1 MPVRAFVTI
10 SGGRSSSPSGKET
23 RSWLIPRAW
32 GAGSPWSPD
41 SRRAMGAGPGWRTGR
56 EGALRSGS
64 TFRTRH
70 LWRPRKRTGRRR
82 LPWRS
87 RPRRLPWRRRCRP
100 SPRSSP
106 SGKGRTSAADIR
118 GMDHE
123 GKGPIGSG
131 LLRLTAPLRLRD
143 FRLLWGGLA
152 IAVLGLLSISGSIR
166 LWHVMVIA
174 AAFGAGT
181 AFFGPAFDAIV
192 PELVPSELLTQ
203 ANSLDQFVRPAA
215 WRMLGP
221 ALGGWI
227 IAAFGDRAG
236 GAFMVDAATFGAS
249 ILCLSWMRRHASAP
263 GGRGDAVSAWREI
276 REGFRYVR
284 SQTWLWGTLV
294 AAAFAYLV
302 FLGPIEVLLPHVVKY
317 EMGRSARD
325 LGFILALGGVG
336 AMAAALFMGHRDMP
350 RRNMTFIYLVW
361 TASTLSV
368 AGFGLAHF
376 PWQAMVACFLFNAL
390 EGAGTIVWITTKQR
404 LVPNRLLGRVSSL
417 DWFVSIGLLPLSYAL
432 TGPVAEA
439 IGVRATLVWAG
450 VIGSTVTFAFLF
462 LPGMRDIERQGSTP
476 TGEMAPVDLG
486 RPLHGGSADWVAAA
500 RSGQKDA

>member
-1 MPVRAFVTI
+1 
-10 SGGRSSSPSGKET
+10 
-23 RSWLIPRAW
+23 
-32 GAGSPWSPD
+32 
-41 SRRAMGAGPGWRTGR
+41 
-56 EGALRSGS
+56 
-64 TFRTRH
+64 
-70 LWRPRKRTGRRR
+70 
-82 LPWRS
+82 
-87 RPRRLPWRRRCRP
+87 
-100 SPRSSP
+100 
-106 SGKGRTSAADIR
+106 
-118 GMDHE
+118 MDHE
-123 GKGPIGSG
+123 GKGPTRFG

-143 FRLLWGGLA
+143 FRLLWGGMAISLLGDGIFFVALPWQVYQLSNAATALSVVGIAMSLPHIVFLLVGGVVSDRFDRRRVMMVADAIRGLA
-152 IAVLGLLSISGSIR
+152 VAALGLLSISGSIR

-192 PELVPSELLTQ
+192 PELVPSELLTL

-368 AGFGLAHF
+368 AGFGLAHV

-462 LPGMRDIERQGSTP
+462 LPGMRDIEREGSTL
-476 TGEMAPVDLG
+476 TSEMAPVDLG
-486 RPLHGGSADWVAAA
+486 RPLRGGSADWVAAA

>member
-1 MPVRAFVTI
+1 
-10 SGGRSSSPSGKET
+10 
-23 RSWLIPRAW
+23 
-32 GAGSPWSPD
+32 
-41 SRRAMGAGPGWRTGR
+41 
-56 EGALRSGS
+56 
-64 TFRTRH
+64 
-70 LWRPRKRTGRRR
+70 
-82 LPWRS
+82 
-87 RPRRLPWRRRCRP
+87 
-100 SPRSSP
+100 
-106 SGKGRTSAADIR
+106 
-118 GMDHE
+118 MDHE
-123 GKGPIGSG
+123 GKGPTRLG

-143 FRLLWGGLA
+143 FRLLWGGMAISLLGDGIFFVALPWQVYQLSNAATALSVVGIAMSLPHIVFLLVGGVVSDRFDRRRVMMVADAIRGLA
-152 IAVLGLLSISGSIR
+152 VAVLGLLSISGSIR

-249 ILCLSWMRRHASAP
+249 ILCLSWMRRHASAR